1 MPETHATEGT
11 AGGPV
16 ILYDGDCGFCSRVV
30 IFVADRDPD
39 EVFRFAPLQSSLG
52 VAARRRAGVP
62 TNDLDTMLL
71 LDRGAV
77 HTKSTAAL
85 RIAGGLRWPWS
96 LARIFL
102 LIPRPIRDFAY
113 DVIARNRHRI
123 LPAPESCML
132 PAQLAGRVVEDEP

>member
-1 MPETHATEGT
+1 MPESQALDGATP
-11 AGGPV
+11 GPV
-16 ILYDGDCGFCSRVV
+16 ILYDGDCGFCSRIV
-30 IFVADRDPD
+30 IFVADRDP
-39 EVFRFAPLQSSLG
+39 EGAFRFAPLQSSIG
-52 VAARRRAGVP
+52 VAARQRAGVAAD
-62 TNDLDTMLL
+62 DLDTMIL

-85 RIAGGLRWPWS
+85 RIAGGLPWPWF

-123 LPAPESCML
+123 LPAPDSCML
-132 PAQLAGRVVEDEP
+132 PGRLEGRVVEDEV